1 MTHRGPLTDA
11 HDRLAAELADDYLIE
26 EELGRGASAT
36 VFLAQDLRHG
46 RRVALKVLH
55 SALGAALGVER
66 FQREIRTQA
75 RLQHPHILPLFD
87 SGSAAGRLFYTM
99 PYVEA
104 GSLRDRLRQVGPL
117 DIGPAVHLAIEVA
130 SALAYA
136 HAAGVIHRD
145 LKPENIMLSPTG
157 EAILADFGIAYALDE
172 SEGELG
178 LDSDPSGRLTE
189 TGVTV
194 GTPTYMSP
202 EQAAGDEALTGASD
216 QYALAAVVYEAL
228 AGQPPFTGPNARAIL
243 ARKLTTTPAPL
254 RSLRADVPAVV
265 EQVLLRALARQPA
278 DRYESLDAF
287 ARAMAE
293 TGVPTAIT
301 PAGLRSVGPP
311 RSRGVSRR
319 AMGIAALGLAVV
331 AGTWWAVARRRAA
344 ADPAL
349 DPTTPVLAILPFKNL
364 GPPADQYFAD
374 GLTEELT
381 SRLASLPGL
390 RVISRT
396 SAEQYRDSPKS
407 LRQIGSELGAGYVLE
422 GSVRWERSPG
432 RPGRVRVTPQLIA
445 VRDDSHL
452 WAESID
458 EQVTEVFRVQSRI
471 AERVTSALDVA
482 LRGPDR
488 PPAAVGTASR
498 DAYDFYLRG
507 GEYQARSYTRLNI
520 EAAVDL
526 YRKAVGLDSGF
537 AAGWARLSQAHTA
550 LYGFYYDRRA
560 ARLDSSR
567 VALDRARHLAPE
579 LAETHLA
586 QAFYH
591 AWGERDYDRALA
603 EFEIARTREP
613 GNPDLLSAMG
623 QVERRRGEWDHAVD
637 LLEQATR
644 IDPRSALRARDLGE
658 TYLAARRYPD
668 AERSLDRAIQLAPDW
683 ADPYALKAMLYLIWR
698 GDRAAS
704 RAAVSLALTRVS
716 PGRLALALLAP
727 DAISAAPLTADT
739 VFATAVAAIGPGSF
753 EGDTAR
759 YHLLAAEA
767 AGHRRDR
774 AGARAHADSART
786 LLAVA
791 VAAAPDDPTLL
802 ARYGVA
808 LAVAG
813 RRDEAIRAGRRAV
826 EFVPAERDAQS
837 APSVRVHLARIYVL
851 LDQAVPALELLAP
864 LTQVPS
870 WISPAELRSDP
881 TWASLRTQPSFSQ
894 LIH

>member
-87 SGSAAGRLFYTM
+87 SGSAAGRLFYSM

-104 GSLRDRLRQVGPL
+104 GSLRDRLRRVGRLEVPA
-117 DIGPAVHLAIEVA
+117 AVHLAIEVA

-157 EAILADFGIAYALDE
+157 EAILADFGIAYALEE

-178 LDSDPSGRLTE
+178 PDSDPAGRLTE

-202 EQAAGDEALTGASD
+202 EQAAGDETLTGASD
-216 QYALAAVVYEAL
+216 QYALAAVVYETL
-228 AGQPPFTGPNARAIL
+228 TGQPPFTGPNARAIL
-243 ARKLTTTPAPL
+243 ARKLTTTPPSL
-254 RSLRADVPAVV
+254 RSLRPDVPAAV
-265 EQVLLRALARQPA
+265 EQVLLRAMARQPA
-278 DRYESLDAF
+278 DRYESLDAL
-287 ARAMAE
+287 ARAFGE
-293 TGVPTAIT
+293 TGVPTAVT
-301 PAGLRSVGPP
+301 PAGLRSIAPA
-311 RSRGVSRR
+311 RSRWVGRRLVGV
-319 AMGIAALGLAVV
+319 AGLGLAAAV
-331 AGTWWAVARRRAA
+331 GIWWAAARGGAA
-344 ADPAL
+344 TDPTV

-364 GPPADQYFAD
+364 GPPADQHFAD

-407 LRQIGSELGAGYVLE
+407 LRQIGNELGAGYVLE
-422 GSVRWERSPG
+422 GSVRWERASNG
-432 RPGRVRVTPQLIA
+432 PGRVRVTPQLIV

-458 EQVTEVFRVQSRI
+458 EEVTEVFRVQSRI
-471 AERVTSALDVA
+471 AERVTSALDLA
-482 LRGPDR
+482 LRGPER
-488 PPAAVGTASR
+488 PPAASGTTSR
-498 DAYDFYLRG
+498 EAYDFYLRSA
-507 GEYQARSYTRLNI
+507 EYLARSYTRLNI

-526 YRKAVGLDSGF
+526 NRKAVGLDSGF
-537 AAGWARLSQAHTA
+537 AAGWARLSQSHAA
-550 LYGFYYDRRA
+550 LYGFYYDRTT

-567 VALDRARHLAPE
+567 AALGHARRLAPG
-579 LAETHLA
+579 LPETHLA
-586 QAFYH
+586 QAFYFF
-591 AWGERDYDRALA
+591 WGERDYDRALA
-603 EFEIARTREP
+603 EFEIGRRQDP
-613 GNPDLLSAMG
+613 GNPDLLGAMG
-623 QVERRRGEWDHAVD
+623 QVERRRGEWDHAID
-637 LLEQATR
+637 LFEEAVR
-644 IDPRSALRARDLGE
+644 IDPRSAVRARDLGE
-658 TYLAARRYPD
+658 TYLSVRRYAD
-668 AERSLDRAIQLAPDW
+668 AERLLDRAIQLAPDW
-683 ADPYALKAMLYLIWR
+683 AEPYASKAMLYLIWR

-716 PGRLALALLAP
+716 PGRLGLALLAP

-739 VFATAVAAIGPGSF
+739 AFAAAVAAIGPGSF

-767 AGHRRDR
+767 AGFRRNR
-774 AGARAHADSART
+774 ADERAHADSART
-786 LLAVA
+786 LLAALVS
-791 VAAAPDDPTLL
+791 AAPGDPTLL
-802 ARYGVA
+802 ARHGVA
-808 LAVAG
+808 LARAG
-813 RRDEAIRAGRRAV
+813 RGDEAIRAGRRAV
-826 EFVPAERDAQS
+826 ELLPPERDGQS
-837 APSVRVHLARIYVL
+837 APSVRVHLARIYAL
-851 LDQAVPALELLAP
+851 LDQPAPALALLEP
-864 LTQVPS
+864 LTKVPS
-870 WISPAELRSDP
+870 WISPDELRSDP
-881 TWASLRTQPSFSQ
+881 AWAALRSHPLFPQ
-894 LIH
+894 LAH

>member
-1 MTHRGPLTDA
+1 MA
-11 HDRLAAELADDYLIE
+11 DRSRSRCSTRRSARPS
-26 EELGRGASAT
+26 GRALSS
-36 VFLAQDLRHG
+36 G
-46 RRVALKVLH
+46 R
-55 SALGAALGVER
+55 SD
-66 FQREIRTQA
+66 TQA

-87 SGSAAGRLFYTM
+87 SGNAAGRLFYCM
-99 PYVEA
+99 PYIEA
-104 GSLRDRLRQVGPL
+104 GSLRDRLRRVGRL
-117 DIGPAVHLAIEVA
+117 ELSAAVQLAIEIA

-136 HAAGVIHRD
+136 HALGVIHRD

-157 EAILADFGIAYALDE
+157 EAILADFGIAYAWRSPRASSAPTVTLA
-172 SEGELG
+172 
-178 LDSDPSGRLTE
+178 GRLTE

-202 EQAAGDEALTGASD
+202 EQAAGEEILTGASD

-228 AGQPPFTGPNARAIL
+228 TGQLPFTGPNARAIL
-243 ARKLTTTPAPL
+243 ARKLTTTPPSL
-254 RSLRADVPAVV
+254 RSLRPDAPAAV
-265 EQVLLRALARQPA
+265 EQVLLRAMARQPG

-287 ARAMAE
+287 ARALGE

-301 PAGLRSVGPP
+301 PAGLRSIAPA
-311 RSRGVSRR
+311 RSRGVRR
-319 AMGIAALGLAVV
+319 RLVGIVAAGLAVA
-331 AGTWWAVARRRAA
+331 AGIWWAAARGGAA
-344 ADPAL
+344 T
-349 DPTTPVLAILPFKNL
+349 DPTVDPITPVLAILPFKNL

-407 LRQIGSELGAGYVLE
+407 LRQIASELGAGYVLE
-422 GSVRWERSPG
+422 GSVRWERAPG

-471 AERVTSALDVA
+471 AERVTSALDIA
-482 LRGPDR
+482 LRGPER
-488 PPAAVGTASR
+488 PPAAAGTASR

-507 GEYQARSYTRLNI
+507 SEYLARSSTRLNI

-537 AAGWARLSQAHTA
+537 AAGWARLSQTHAA
-550 LYGFYYDRRA
+550 LYGFYYDRTT

-567 VALDRARHLAPE
+567 AALDRARRLAPG
-579 LAETHLA
+579 LPETHLA

-591 AWGERDYDRALA
+591 FWGERAYDRALA
-603 EFEIARTREP
+603 EFETGRRQEP

-637 LLEQATR
+637 LFEGALR
-644 IDPRSALRARDLGE
+644 IDPRSAVRARDLGE
-658 TYLAARRYPD
+658 TYLSVRRYGD
-668 AERSLDRAIQLAPDW
+668 AERLLDRAIQLAPDW
-683 ADPYALKAMLYLIWR
+683 AEPYASKAMLYLIWR

-739 VFATAVAAIGPGSF
+739 AFVTAVAAIGPGSF

-767 AGHRRDR
+767 AGLRRNR
-774 AGARAHADSART
+774 AGERAHADSART
-786 LLAVA
+786 LLAA
-791 VAAAPDDPTLL
+791 VVSAAPDDPTLL

-808 LAVAG
+808 LARAG
-813 RRDEAIRAGRRAV
+813 RGGEAIRAGRRAV
-826 EFVPAERDAQS
+826 ELVPPERDAQS

-851 LDQAVPALELLAP
+851 VNQPAPALELLAP
-864 LTQVPS
+864 LTKVPS
-870 WISPAELRSDP
+870 WISAEELRSDP
-881 TWASLRTQPSFSQ
+881 TWAALRSHPLFPQ
-894 LIH
+894 LVR

>member
-87 SGSAAGRLFYTM
+87 SGSAAGRLFYSM

-104 GSLRDRLRQVGPL
+104 GSLRDRLRRAGPL
-117 DIGPAVHLAIEVA
+117 EMGPAVHLAIQVA

-157 EAILADFGIAYALDE
+157 EAILADFGIAYALEE
-172 SEGELG
+172 SGGELG
-178 LDSDPSGRLTE
+178 PDSDPAGRLTE

-202 EQAAGDEALTGASD
+202 EQAAGDEILTGASD

-228 AGQPPFTGPNARAIL
+228 AGRPPFTGPNARAIL
-243 ARKLTTTPAPL
+243 ARKLTTAPPPL
-254 RSLRADVPAVV
+254 RSVRADVPAAV

-278 DRYESLDAF
+278 DRYESMDAF
-287 ARAMAE
+287 SRALGE
-293 TGVPTAIT
+293 TGVTSAVT
-301 PAGLRSVGPP
+301 PAGVRSLAPG
-311 RSRGVSRR
+311 RSRAPERR
-319 AMGIAALGLAVV
+319 AVAAAVLVVLAAV
-331 AGTWWAVARRRAA
+331 AGWWTLARRGAA
-344 ADPAL
+344 SDPIA

-381 SRLASLPGL
+381 SRLASLSGL

-407 LRQIGSELGAGYVLE
+407 LRQIGRELGAGYVLE
-422 GSVRWERSPG
+422 GSVRWERSTG
-432 RPGRVRVTPQLIA
+432 RPDQVRVTPQLIA
-445 VRDDSHL
+445 VTDDSHL

-458 EQVTEVFRVQSRI
+458 EEVTEVFRVQSRI

-482 LRGPDR
+482 LRGSDR
-488 PPAAVGTASR
+488 PPAAAGTSSR
-498 DAYDFYLRG
+498 DAYDFYVRG
-507 GEYQARSYTRLNI
+507 GEYLARSYTRLNI

-526 YRKAVGLDSGF
+526 YRKSIGLDSGF
-537 AAGWARLSQAHTA
+537 AAGWARLSQGHAA
-550 LYGFYYDRRA
+550 LYGFYYERTA
-560 ARLDSSR
+560 VRLDSAR
-567 VALDRARHLAPE
+567 AALDRARRLAPG
-579 LAETHLA
+579 LPETHLA
-586 QAFYH
+586 QAYYL
-591 AWGERDYDRALA
+591 AWGARDYDRALA
-603 EFEIARTREP
+603 ELEAARRQDP
-613 GNPDLLSAMG
+613 GNPDVLGAMG
-623 QVERRRGEWDHAVD
+623 QVERRRGEWGHAVD
-637 LLEQATR
+637 LFEEALR
-644 IDPRSALRARDLGE
+644 IDPRSAVRARDLGE
-658 TYLAARRYPD
+658 TYLAIRRYPE

-683 ADPYALKAMLYLIWR
+683 ADPYASKAMLYLIWR
-698 GDRAAS
+698 GDREAS
-704 RAAVSLALTRVS
+704 RAAVTLALTRVS
-716 PGRLALALLAP
+716 PGRLALALLGP

-739 VFATAVAAIGPGSF
+739 AFATAVAAIGPGSF

-759 YHLLAAEA
+759 YHLLAAEV
-767 AGHRRDR
+767 AGRRGNS
-774 AGARAHADSART
+774 AGSRAHGDSARA
-786 LLAVA
+786 LLAGQ

-802 ARYGVA
+802 SRYGIA
-808 LAVAG
+808 LALAG
-813 RRDEAIRAGRRAV
+813 RGEEAVRTGRRAV
-826 EFVPAERDAQS
+826 ELLPSARDAQS
-837 APSVRVHLARIYVL
+837 APSARVHLARIYVL
-851 LDQAVPALELLAP
+851 LGQPAPALELLAP
-864 LTQVPS
+864 LVTVPS
-870 WISPAELRSDP
+870 WVSPAELRSDP
-881 TWASLRTQPSFSQ
+881 TWAPLRAHPLFGQ
-894 LIH
+894 LVH